1 MADYKGYLQDKN
13 NNNLYLEDYDTGWK
27 NLTLLV
33 GSAGFAKYR
42 RVGKMVQILILNFTE
57 WQYNQNFLRIPDEI
71 AAPNYLKSNS
81 YRKVCPST
89 GTTWARAELTK
100 DGYLQMFNGTCTAG
114 AWVDVDYI
122 YFID

>member
-1 MADYKGYLQDKN
+1 MANYKGYLQDKN
-13 NNNLYLEDYDTGWK
+13 NNSLYLEDYDTGWK
-27 NLTLLV
+27 NLTLLA

-42 RVGKMVQILILNFTE
+42 RVGKMVQILILNFTG

-81 YRKVCPST
+81 YRKTCPST
-89 GTTWARAELTK
+89 GQTWARAELKK
-100 DGYLQMFNGTCTAG
+100 DGYLEMFNGTCAAG
-114 AWVDVDYI
+114 SWVDVDYV

>member
-1 MADYKGYLQDKN
+1 MKKNDKEKLLITYSNWRVEIMADYKGYLQDKN

-57 WQYNQNFLRIPDEI
+57 WQYNQNFLRIHI
-71 AAPNYLKSNS
+71 LKSHS
-81 YRKVCPST
+81 IPYSS
-89 GTTWARAELTK
+89 LFF
-100 DGYLQMFNGTCTAG
+100 L
-114 AWVDVDYI
+114 
-122 YFID
+122 